1 MKQRKMLTPD
11 APEEKLYYNV
21 LFTRDA
27 DIDLNELIDFIA
39 AQDGDGQADQILEKI
54 ERVVSSLAETPD
66 RGVWPKE
73 LADIGIRDFREV
85 FFKPY
90 RIVYRIDGA
99 NVHIMLITDG
109 RRDMQSLLQRRLL
122 RSI

>member
-1 MKQRKMLTPD
+1 MKQRKVQLAD
-11 APEEKLYYNV
+11 APEVERRFNV

-39 AQDGDGQADQILEKI
+39 AQDGEGQADQILEKF
-54 ERVVSSLAETPD
+54 ERAVSSLAETPD

-73 LADIGIRDFREV
+73 LSDIGIRDFREV

-90 RIVYRIDGA
+90 RIIYRVDGA

-109 RRDMQSLLQRRLL
+109 RRDMQTLLQRRLL